1 MIYDEYLTTAELQR
15 WILEIDV
22 AWNQIDRDRALSQP
36 ALLDQMHDSALI
48 ESYFPIYTS
57 ALMRCMW
64 DQLDVTSVFSV
75 QLYESYKHFYVLNRY
90 LNLLDY
96 RPVSDEELVAVR
108 QRNLGNVI
116 ADPLAELTRYMISEH
131 FAAYFFLRASRQA
144 KEPVLAQICAFIA
157 KDEFRHAQFAFD
169 LLEPRVRID
178 SGARDCCLH
187 AGLNFRHIGNDVVAS
202 TPISEKN
209 DLQAILTLDQKM
221 HRLCGIGLSD
231 LAKAGVHA
239 PY

>member
-36 ALLDQMHDSALI
+36 AVLDQMHDSALI

-57 ALMRCMW
+57 GLMRCMW

-90 LNLLDY
+90 LNLVDY

-116 ADPLAELTRYMISEH
+116 ADPLAELTP
-131 FAAYFFLRASRQA
+131 A
-144 KEPVLAQICAFIA
+144 
-157 KDEFRHAQFAFD
+157 
-169 LLEPRVRID
+169 
-178 SGARDCCLH
+178 
-187 AGLNFRHIGNDVVAS
+187 
-202 TPISEKN
+202 T
-209 DLQAILTLDQKM
+209 
-221 HRLCGIGLSD
+221 
-231 LAKAGVHA
+231 
-239 PY
+239 

>member
-22 AWNQIDRDRALSQP
+22 AWNQIDRDRALNQP
-36 ALLDQMHDSALI
+36 TLLDQMHDSALI

-57 ALMRCMW
+57 ALVRRMW
-64 DQLDVTSVFSV
+64 DQLDVTSVFYV
-75 QLYESYKHFYVLNRY
+75 QLYASSMNFYVLNRY
-90 LNLLDY
+90 LNLVDY
-96 RPVSDEELVAVR
+96 RPVSDDELVAVR
-108 QRNLGNVI
+108 QRNLENVI

-169 LLEPRVRID
+169 LLEPRVRTD
-178 SGARDCCLH
+178 SGARDRCLH
-187 AGLNFRHIGNDVVAS
+187 AGLNFRHIGTDVIAS
-202 TPISEKN
+202 APISEKN

-221 HRLCGIGLSD
+221 RWLCGIGLSD
-231 LAKAGVHA
+231 FAKAGTHA
-239 PY
+239 AY

>member
-1 MIYDEYLTTAELQR
+1 MIYDEYLTIAELQR

-57 ALMRCMW
+57 SLMRCMW

-90 LNLLDY
+90 LNLVDY
-96 RPVSDEELVAVR
+96 RPVKDEELVAVR

-131 FAAYFFLRASRQA
+131 FAAYFFLRASREA
-144 KEPVLAQICAFIA
+144 TEPVLAQICAFIA

-169 LLEPRVRID
+169 LLEPRC
-178 SGARDCCLH
+178 GLTPAR
-187 AGLNFRHIGNDVVAS
+187 ANAVS
-202 TPISEKN
+202 TP
-209 DLQAILTLDQKM
+209 A
-221 HRLCGIGLSD
+221 
-231 LAKAGVHA
+231 
-239 PY
+239 